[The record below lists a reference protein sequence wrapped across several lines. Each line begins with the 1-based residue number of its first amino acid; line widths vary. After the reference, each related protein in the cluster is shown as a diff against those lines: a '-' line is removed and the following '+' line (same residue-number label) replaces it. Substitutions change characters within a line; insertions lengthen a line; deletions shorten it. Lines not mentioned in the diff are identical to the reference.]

1 MTKINQINFLLV
13 KAAIL
18 FALFAA
24 VVFASEDEHDHE
36 HDSHDEEHD
45 SHEDHDSH
53 EEHDSHE
60 DHDSHDDESSS
71 TPWGEAIGASI
82 VVNIA
87 ALVGVITLIPL
98 FVKAQERKDISKYF
112 NIGIPAFAVGALL
125 SVSLLFC
132 I

>member
-36 HDSHDEEHD
+36 HDSHD
-45 SHEDHDSH
+45 